1 VAQTFRPPATQRTY
15 DVCILGSQ
23 LGGVVAGAL
32 LARRGLRVLH
42 VAHGDLGPGYLS
54 HGYSLPWGPAAVP
67 SPRHMPAAE
76 SVLAELGLAT
86 DVLRALEPSVPDLQL
101 LLPRH
106 RVDVSR
112 DPAVLR
118 AELRREWPDQAEEL
132 EAALGALSAL
142 YDVTGFFLKAAPPLP
157 PAGLGERMAV
167 RKALKM
173 AQSAPN
179 APRESVG
186 KRSPLD
192 AVADH
197 ELVRS
202 LRTAVRF
209 LTYLDG
215 PISPV
220 SEIRLLGGA
229 LRGTH
234 RMAAGQGAL
243 REMVRRRIVESRGEL
258 KGGPGEP
265 AVASALVVDD
275 GRIAGVRLADSPD
288 VFVARAY
295 VLAADAEAI
304 LALLPREAADAR
316 SARALAQI
324 TPRRRLFSVNLVVR
338 HAALPPALGD
348 NVLALREPGG
358 GDGIENAVFL
368 QVLPAR
374 RDGKKGAGEL
384 VADERVVCA
393 SAFVPAGTSSPDE
406 LRAAAAAIR
415 EAVADAI
422 PFFERHLVCESV
434 PVLDAPPGLQETV
447 RQSAQPLYETDLEGA
462 LGITGLPVRAP
473 WKNAFFA
480 GREVVPGLGLE
491 GEFFA
496 GIQAAGHVAAALGRK
511 DVLK

>member
-1 VAQTFRPPATQRTY
+1 VAQTLRPPSTQRIY
-15 DVCILGSQ
+15 DVCIVGSQ

-42 VAHGDLGPGYLS
+42 VAHGDLGQGYVDQ
-54 HGYSLPWGPAAVP
+54 GYALPWGPVAVP

-86 DVLRALEPSVPDLQL
+86 DVSRALEPSDPDLQL

-118 AELRREWPDQAEEL
+118 GELRREWPEQAEAL
-132 EAALGALSAL
+132 EGAFGLLAAH
-142 YDVTGFFLKAAPPLP
+142 YDVSGFFLKAAPPLP
-157 PAGLGERMAV
+157 PDGLGEKLAV
-167 RKALKM
+167 RKALKH
-173 AQSAPN
+173 AQAAPN
-179 APRESVG
+179 APREPVG
-186 KRSPLD
+186 KRSALAGLD
-192 AVADH
+192 DH
-197 ELVRS
+197 ELVQS
-202 LRTAVRF
+202 LRVAARF

-215 PISPV
+215 PISPL
-220 SEIRLLGGA
+220 SEVRLLGGA

-234 RMAAGQGAL
+234 RLAAGQGAL
-243 REMVRRRIVESRGEL
+243 RELIRKRIVEARGEL

-265 AVASALVVDD
+265 AVVSRIDLSE
-275 GRIAGVRLADSPD
+275 GRIAAVHLADSPD
-288 VFVARAY
+288 TFVARAY

-304 LALLPREAADAR
+304 RALLPSDEAAAR
-316 SARALAQI
+316 PTRVLAQI
-324 TPRRRLFSVNLVVR
+324 APRRRLFTVNLVVKV
-338 HAALPPALGD
+338 AALPPALGD
-348 NVLALREPGG
+348 NVLALRDPAG
-358 GDGIENAVFL
+358 GDGIDNAVFL
-368 QVLPAR
+368 QILPAR
-374 RDGKKGAGEL
+374 RDAKKGAGEL
-384 VADERVVCA
+384 VTDERVICA
-393 SAFVPAGTSSPDE
+393 SAYIPAAAGSRDE
-406 LRAAAAAIR
+406 LTAAMARIR

-422 PFFERHLVCESV
+422 PFFERHLVIESA
-434 PVLDAPPGLQETV
+434 PVLNAPPHLQEGV
-447 RQSAQPLYETDLEGA
+447 RLLSQPLYETDLEGT

-511 DVLK
+511 DVFK